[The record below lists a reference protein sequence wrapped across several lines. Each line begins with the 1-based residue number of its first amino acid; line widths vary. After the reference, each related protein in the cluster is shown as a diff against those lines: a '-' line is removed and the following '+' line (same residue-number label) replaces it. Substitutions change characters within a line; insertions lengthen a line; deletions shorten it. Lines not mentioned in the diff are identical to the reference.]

1 MNAPAT
7 FQSLMNDIFC
17 PYLRKFVLVFFDD
30 ILIYSKTKEQHRE
43 HLKTI
48 LRILAEQQFF
58 ANEKKCTFG
67 KETVAYLGHEISS
80 HGVAVD
86 KDKIKAIL
94 EWEQPKNLRELRG
107 FLGLT
112 GYYRKYVERYAQ
124 IAGPLTDQL
133 RKDSFGWT
141 SEATGAFNKLK
152 EALTSPPVLATP
164 NFAKEFVLETDASGT
179 GIGAVLLQDSRP
191 LAYFSKL
198 LGVRARQKSIYE
210 KELMAIC
217 LAIQKWRYYLLGR
230 HFVVRTDQQ
239 SLRFLMQQREVSLDY
254 QKWVIKLLGY
264 SFDIQYKPGRANQVA
279 DALSR
284 KSVGEVELGMLVSW
298 PEEHWELLFREIDED
313 PFLQQIKTDLQLSRD
328 NHEGFELLEG
338 RLLYRGCLVIPR
350 TSTFK
355 GVLLQQYHESPAT
368 GHARGSKNISSSS
381 IRVALDENA

>member
-1 MNAPAT
+1 M
-7 FQSLMNDIFC
+7 
-17 PYLRKFVLVFFDD
+17 
-30 ILIYSKTKEQHRE
+30 
-43 HLKTI
+43 
-48 LRILAEQQFF
+48 
-58 ANEKKCTFG
+58 
-67 KETVAYLGHEISS
+67 
-80 HGVAVD
+80 
-86 KDKIKAIL
+86 
-94 EWEQPKNLRELRG
+94 
-107 FLGLT
+107 
-112 GYYRKYVERYAQ
+112 
-124 IAGPLTDQL
+124 
-133 RKDSFGWT
+133 
-141 SEATGAFNKLK
+141 
-152 EALTSPPVLATP
+152 
-164 NFAKEFVLETDASGT
+164 
-179 GIGAVLLQDSRP
+179 
-191 LAYFSKL
+191 
-198 LGVRARQKSIYE
+198 
-210 KELMAIC
+210 
-217 LAIQKWRYYLLGR
+217 
-230 HFVVRTDQQ
+230 VRTDQQ